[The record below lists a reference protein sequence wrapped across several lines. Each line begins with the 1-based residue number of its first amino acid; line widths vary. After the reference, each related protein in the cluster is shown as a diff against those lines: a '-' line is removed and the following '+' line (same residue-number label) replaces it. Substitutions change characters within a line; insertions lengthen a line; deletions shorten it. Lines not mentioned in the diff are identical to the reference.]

1 MDPYA
6 LGLTRRSS
14 ALIAAGISEW
24 ALRDEAWDKPFR
36 GVARPAGISLERT
49 DARVVD
55 AVALMT
61 SGCVLGGWASRN
73 LQGTLYSDGID
84 RYGREEDVL
93 ITMGQD
99 TQLRKRPGIR
109 PSERRLHRNEVVDF
123 AGVPVT
129 TLARSAY
136 DDMLDALNIAE
147 AVVVAEMTVS
157 RVTGG
162 ARTTLQSVQGIVD
175 AHKKTRG
182 IVQVRRALERVS
194 ERSGSP
200 WETRLRI
207 FAEDEAGISGWLINI
222 PIFDHWGHLLG
233 IADLLEPATGLVLES
248 DGAGHRDE
256 MQHSDDN
263 LREEKFENAG
273 LVVSRASAVDH
284 RHPQRLTQR
293 LCAAH
298 TTAKVNNRPRLWTLD
313 QPDWWHTWEPGSRYR
328 TP

>member
-1 MDPYA
+1 M
-6 LGLTRRSS
+6 
-14 ALIAAGISEW
+14 
-24 ALRDEAWDKPFR
+24 
-36 GVARPAGISLERT
+36 ERT
-49 DARVVD
+49 DAQIAD
-55 AVALMT
+55 ALALMT
-61 SGCVLGGWASRN
+61 PDCVLGGWASRYF
-73 LQGTLYSDGID
+73 QGNLYSDGVD
-84 RYGREEDVL
+84 QYGRQQDVL
-93 ITMGQD
+93 ILTGGHSK
-99 TQLRKRPGIR
+99 LRRRRGIF
-109 PSERRLHRNEVVDF
+109 PSERRLHRNEVDEF

-136 DDMLDALNIAE
+136 DDMLDAVNIAE

-162 ARTTLQSVQGIVD
+162 ARSTLQSVRRVVD

-182 IVQVRRALERVS
+182 IVQVRQALERVS

-207 FAEDEAGISGWLINI
+207 FAEDEAGISGWLINV
-222 PIFDHWGHLLG
+222 PVFDDFEQLLG
-233 IADLLEPATGLVLES
+233 IADLLEPASGLVLES
-248 DGAGHRDE
+248 DGAGHREE

-263 LREEKFENAG
+263 KREEKFENAG

-298 TTAKVNNRPRLWTLD
+298 TTAKVNERTQLWTLD
-313 QPDWWHTWEPGSRYR
+313 QPDWWHTWEPGRRYH